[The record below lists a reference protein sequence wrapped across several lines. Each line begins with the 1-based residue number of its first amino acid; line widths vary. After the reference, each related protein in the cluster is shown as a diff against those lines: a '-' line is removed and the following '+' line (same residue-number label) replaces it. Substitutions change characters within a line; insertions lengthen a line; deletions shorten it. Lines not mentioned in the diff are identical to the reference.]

1 LSADIYSA
9 MNTGWPVLLKN
20 EEIFLRPLRFRDRL
34 RWNQVRAENREWL
47 SPWEATIP
55 AISEDSYKELPSYYE
70 MVKILNH
77 EARNGRSFSFAK
89 DSYKELPSYYEMVK
103 ILNHEARNGRSFSF
117 AIWHGNNLIGQI
129 SLGGV
134 IYGAMRGGHIGYWID
149 RNFAN
154 RGYTTAAVEMLTQY
168 AFEVLKL
175 HRVEINLRPE
185 NASSRRVAEKAGFI
199 FEGDRPRY
207 LHIDGQWRD
216 HICFVKENSAI
227 K

>member
-1 LSADIYSA
+1 
-9 MNTGWPVLLKN
+9 MNNSWPVVLSDDQ
-20 EEIFLRPLRFRDRL
+20 IFLRPLRFRDRL
-34 RWNQVRAENREWL
+34 LWNRVRAENREWL

-55 AISEDSYKELPSYYE
+55 AVSEESYKELPTYFE

-77 EARNGRSFSFAK
+77 EARQ
-89 DSYKELPSYYEMVK
+89 
-103 ILNHEARNGRSFSF
+103 GRSFSF
-117 AIWHGNNLIGQI
+117 AIWNEKNLIGQI

-154 RGYTTAAVEMLTQY
+154 RGYTTKAVEILTQY
-168 AFEVLKL
+168 AFDVLKL

-185 NASSRRVAEKAGFI
+185 NASSRRVAEKAGYI
-199 FEGDRPRY
+199 FEGERHRY

-216 HICFVKENSAI
+216 HICFVKENSKI
-227 K
+227 

>member
-1 LSADIYSA
+1 MS
-9 MNTGWPVLLKN
+9 NRWPVILN
-20 EEIFLRPLRFRDRL
+20 DQEITLRPLRFRDRVK
-34 RWNQVRAENREWL
+34 WNQVRAENREWL

-55 AISEDSYKELPSYYE
+55 PISSESYKELPSYYE
-70 MVKILNH
+70 MVRILNH
-77 EARNGRSFSFAK
+77 EARHGRSLSFAVWSEK
-89 DSYKELPSYYEMVK
+89 
-103 ILNHEARNGRSFSF
+103 
-117 AIWHGNNLIGQI
+117 NLIGQI
-129 SLGGV
+129 SLGGI

-154 RGYTTAAVEMLTQY
+154 RGYTTRAVELLTQY
-168 AFEVLKL
+168 AFDELKL
-175 HRVEINLRPE
+175 HRIEINLRPE

-199 FEGDRPRY
+199 LEGERPRY

>member
-1 LSADIYSA
+1 MSAH
-9 MNTGWPVLLKN
+9 WPVVLRDQ
-20 EEIFLRPLRFRDRL
+20 EIYLQPLRFRDRAQ
-34 RWNQVRAENREWL
+34 WNRVRAENREWL

-55 AISEDSYKELPSYYE
+55 PISEESYRELPSYFE

-77 EARNGRSFSFAK
+77 EARAGRS
-89 DSYKELPSYYEMVK
+89 M
-103 ILNHEARNGRSFSF
+103 SF
-117 AIWHGNNLIGQI
+117 AIWQGGNLIGQI
-129 SLGGV
+129 SLGGI

-149 RNFAN
+149 RNYAN
-154 RGYTTAAVEMLTQY
+154 RGYTTKAVEMLTQY
-168 AFEVLKL
+168 AFEVLRL

-185 NASSRRVAEKAGFI
+185 NASSRRVAEKAGYVL
-199 FEGDRPRY
+199 EGERARY

>member
-1 LSADIYSA
+1 MSSK
-9 MNTGWPVLLKN
+9 WPVLLKN
-20 EEIFLRPLRFRDRL
+20 SEILLRPLRFRDRTT
-34 RWNQVRAENREWL
+34 WNRVRAENRDWL

-55 AISEDSYKELPSYYE
+55 LISEESLAELPLYYE
-70 MVKILNH
+70 MIRMFNH
-77 EARNGRSFSFAK
+77 EARK
-89 DSYKELPSYYEMVK
+89 
-103 ILNHEARNGRSFSF
+103 GRSFSF
-117 AIWHGNNLIGQI
+117 AIWHGENLIGQI

-154 RGYTTAAVEMLTQY
+154 RGYTTAAVEILTQY

-185 NASSRRVAEKAGFI
+185 NAASRRVAEKAGFI
-199 FEGDRPRY
+199 FEGDRPKY

-216 HICFVKENSAI
+216 HICFVKENSAV